1 MATLESQYLGYLKEN
16 PQSGFSFE
24 EWKTW
29 KFSKMRI
36 EEDMTEWDLTLL
48 DGLGDEDEIPLAQ
61 FYPWEIR
68 FKDIDP
74 DTGDISQDKLICVCP
89 DEISANWVFQ
99 SLKMM
104 MAEFDEPNREIY
116 KKMTI

>member
-1 MATLESQYLGYLKEN
+1 MATLESQYLSYLKSN

-29 KFSKMRI
+29 KFSKMSF
-36 EEDMTEWDLTLL
+36 EKD
-48 DGLGDEDEIPLAQ
+48 IPLAN

-74 DTGDISQDKLICVCP
+74 DTGDISQDELICVCP